1 MHTHIVCYFF
11 LFFSFQKALVLCTSL
26 VLVSASSFALGL
38 LGMLSDMHFTKIA
51 QVVSAHSFFKL
62 DFLDLCEDKI
72 QGKLY

>member
-1 MHTHIVCYFF
+1 MYIISIGLGT
-11 LFFSFQKALVLCTSL
+11 
-26 VLVSASSFALGL
+26 FALGL